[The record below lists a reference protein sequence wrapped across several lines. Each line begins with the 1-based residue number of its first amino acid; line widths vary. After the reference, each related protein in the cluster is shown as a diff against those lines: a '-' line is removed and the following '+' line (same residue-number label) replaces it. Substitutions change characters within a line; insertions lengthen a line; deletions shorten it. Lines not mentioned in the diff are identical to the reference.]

1 MTKVKEPNKFTFSVE
16 VPLAIHRLKKYL
28 KENSGLGWSEY
39 LVMCAIDKIEKA
51 KYHVTSR
58 EVEKELGMDRCW
70 VYNCIRQLKE
80 KNYVAIDHTDRPWE
94 PNSVM
99 LSVYG
104 EIILRRAKSEFVT
117 MIRDNENKN

>member
-1 MTKVKEPNKFTFSVE
+1 
-16 VPLAIHRLKKYL
+16 
-28 KENSGLGWSEY
+28 
-39 LVMCAIDKIEKA
+39 MCAIDKIEKA

-70 VYNCIRQLKE
+70 IYKCIGNLKE
-80 KNYVAIDHTDRPWE
+80 KKYVAIDPTVGPWE

-117 MIRDNENKN
+117 MIRYNENKN

>member
-1 MTKVKEPNKFTFSVE
+1 
-16 VPLAIHRLKKYL
+16 
-28 KENSGLGWSEY
+28 
-39 LVMCAIDKIEKA
+39 MCAVDKIEKA

-70 VYNCIRQLKE
+70 IYKCIGNLKE
-80 KNYVAIDHTDRPWE
+80 KKYVAIDHTDRPWE

-117 MIRDNENKN
+117 IIRYNENKN